1 MYKIGDYVVY
11 NKDVCVVNDMVLKD
25 NKKYYLL
32 LPVEDPSLKMQVLV
46 DNENIRGLITMNELN
61 DLINNIPNIETITC
75 DEKMLEYEYKQLLS
89 NGSKEDIIKV
99 IKTTYLR
106 NKDRIL
112 NKKKINLKDS
122 EYLEKAEKLLYTEI
136 GIVLN
141 LTFEEVKKFIIKK
154 VEELVA

>member
-1 MYKIGDYVVY
+1 MFKIGDYIVY
-11 NKDVCVVNDMVLKD
+11 NKDVCTINNIIKKD
-25 NKKYYLL
+25 DKEYYLL
-32 LPVEDPSLKMQVLV
+32 VPVEDPSLKMQVLV

-61 DLINNIPNIETITC
+61 ELINSIPNIETIDC
-75 DEKMLEYEYKQLLS
+75 DEIMLEYEYKLLLS
-89 NGSKEDIIKV
+89 NGNREDIIKV

-106 NKDRIL
+106 NQDRL
-112 NKKKINLKDS
+112 LHKKKISIKDN

-141 LTFEEVKKFIIKK
+141 LTFEEVKNYIIRK

>member
-11 NKDVCVVNDMVLKD
+11 NKDVCTVNDIVLKD
-25 NKKYYLL
+25 NKEYYLL
-32 LPVEDPSLKMQVLV
+32 RPVEDPSLKMQVLI
-46 DNENIRGLITMNELN
+46 DNENIRELITTNELN

-89 NGSKEDIIKV
+89 NGNKEDIIKV

-112 NKKKINLKDS
+112 NKKKINLKDN

-141 LTFEEVKKFIIKK
+141 LTFEEVKNFIIKK